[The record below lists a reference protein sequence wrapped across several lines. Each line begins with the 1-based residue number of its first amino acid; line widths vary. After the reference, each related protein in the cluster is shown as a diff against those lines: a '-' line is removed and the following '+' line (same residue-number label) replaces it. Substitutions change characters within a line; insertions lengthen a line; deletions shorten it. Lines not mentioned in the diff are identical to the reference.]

1 MNICTWTCAPRSDIT
16 VTLSQSQ
23 WQADHILRAE
33 NQMLIKIMYKHHHT
47 PMYPV
52 NHDEMVKKQTA
63 GRFSTQ
69 CQRVLL

>member
-1 MNICTWTCAPRSDIT
+1 
-16 VTLSQSQ
+16 
-23 WQADHILRAE
+23 
-33 NQMLIKIMYKHHHT
+33 MLIKIMYKHHHT

-69 CQRVLL
+69 PALAETELSLAVVLNSTPTIDGS